1 MTLLFDK
8 DRPIKSPA
16 LAPAQNEFERAGEGE
31 LTIGLINNMPDSAL
45 KATERQFMRLV
56 QAASGDIRVNFHC
69 FSLPAVTRSK
79 QASEHIA
86 HDYADIA
93 DLDRLGIDGLIVTG
107 AEPIAA
113 RLPDEPFWG
122 ELTGLIDWARTNTRS
137 TIWSCLA
144 AHAAVKHLDGVERHR
159 LAKKCSGVYDCTRAG
174 DDWLTR
180 GLPATIK
187 VSHSRYNELRENE
200 LAACG
205 YEILT
210 RSDVAGVD
218 IFARQLESRFIF
230 FQGHPEYDASSL
242 QREYM
247 RDLARFLNSE
257 RDNYPDVPVGY
268 FDERTIEQLEKFERR
283 ARANRDPVLAAELPG
298 LVLRP
303 DLAQG
308 AAANII
314 FRNWLG
320 FLREEAREPASS
332 RK

>member
-16 LAPAQNEFERAGEGE
+16 LAPAQDAFERAEGE

-56 QAASGDIRVNFHC
+56 QAAAGGIRVNFHC
-69 FSLPAVTRSK
+69 FSLRTVIRSK

-86 HDYADIA
+86 RDYTDIA

-107 AEPIAA
+107 AEPIAPS
-113 RLPDEPFWG
+113 LPDEPFWG
-122 ELTGLIDWARTNTRS
+122 ELTEIIDWARTNTRS

-144 AHAAVKHLDGVERHR
+144 AHAAVLHLDGVDRHR
-159 LAKKCSGVYDCTRAG
+159 LNEKCSGVYDCAKSNDG
-174 DDWLTR
+174 WLTR
-180 GLPATIK
+180 DLPATLK

-200 LAACG
+200 LTARG

-210 RSDVAGVD
+210 RSDIAGVD

-242 QREYM
+242 QREFM
-247 RDLARFLNSE
+247 RDLARYLARE
-257 RDNYPDVPVGY
+257 RDTYPNIPARY
-268 FDERTIEQLEKFERR
+268 FDEKTVEQLESFEQR
-283 ARANRDPVLAAELPG
+283 ARVNRDPVLAAELPG
-298 LVLRP
+298 LSLRS
-303 DLAQG
+303 DLAAG
-308 AAANII
+308 AAANTI

>member
-1 MTLLFDK
+1 MTLLYDR

-16 LAPAQNEFERAGEGE
+16 LAPAQDAFERAGATE
-31 LTIGLINNMPDSAL
+31 LTIGLVNNMPDSAL
-45 KATERQFMRLV
+45 KATERQFIRLV
-56 QAASGDIRVNFHC
+56 QGAAGDTRVKFHC
-69 FSLPAVTRSK
+69 FSLPAVARSK

-113 RLPDEPFWG
+113 NLPDEPYWNQ
-122 ELTGLIDWARTNTRS
+122 LTWIIDWAKTNTRS

-159 LAKKCSGVYDCTRAG
+159 LSEKCSGVYDCGKAS

-180 GLPATIK
+180 GLPATLK
-187 VSHSRYNELRENE
+187 VSHSRHNELRESE
-200 LAACG
+200 LTTRG
-205 YEILT
+205 YQILT
-210 RSDVAGVD
+210 RSDIAGVD
-218 IFARQLESRFIF
+218 IFARQLGSRFIF

-247 RDLARFLNSE
+247 RDLARYLAGE
-257 RDNYPDVPVGY
+257 RDNYPNIPVGY
-268 FDERTIEQLEKFERR
+268 FDEASVEQLENFERR
-283 ARANRDPVLAAELPG
+283 ARINRDPVLAAELPG
-298 LVLRP
+298 LTLRP
-303 DLAQG
+303 DIAAG
-308 AAANII
+308 AAANAI

-320 FLREEAREPASS
+320 FLREEAREPATS